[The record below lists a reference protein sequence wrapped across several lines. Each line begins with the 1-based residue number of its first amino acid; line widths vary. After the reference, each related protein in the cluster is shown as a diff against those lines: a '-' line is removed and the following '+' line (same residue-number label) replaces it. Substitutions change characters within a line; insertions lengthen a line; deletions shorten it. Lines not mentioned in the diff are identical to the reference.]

1 MKVLGPRVAVIIKVA
16 DVTTE
21 DGIFIPQIAAND
33 MYPTDEAEVVGVGTG
48 YYNGGT
54 LVNTE
59 IKVGDIVIIPKV
71 TPKINVTD
79 EDGRSI
85 AIIPDQDVVAIL

>member
-1 MKVLGPRVAVIIKVA
+1 MKVLGPRVAVIIKVV
-16 DVTTE
+16 DPTTE

-48 YYNGGT
+48 YYSAGT
-54 LVNTE
+54 LVE
-59 IKVGDIVIIPKV
+59 SELSVGDIVVIPKV

-79 EDGRSI
+79 KEGRAI
-85 AIIPDQDVVAIL
+85 VIIPDQEVVAVL

>member
-16 DVTTE
+16 DATTE
-21 DGIFIPQIAAND
+21 DGIFIPQVAAND

-48 YYNGGT
+48 YYSAGT
-54 LVNTE
+54 LVESE

-79 EDGRSI
+79 EDGRNI
-85 AIIPDQDVVAIL
+85 VIIPDQEVVAIL